1 MNGMKFSAL
10 RPSRRD
16 FLTGLAAL
24 GAATLVPGAQ
34 AQRGQAPEGGQRGQ
48 GGQRGEAPPAP
59 PPTGPA
65 IGRRIDVHQHY
76 VSPDYLAVLA
86 SQPQGTI
93 GAQVANTF
101 RTYTPARNIEEMDKA
116 GVAVGMVSPTA
127 PAAWFGNVEQARK
140 IAREMNEY
148 AAAKMV
154 GAYKGRF
161 GLFAVLPMP
170 DVDGSLAEIAY
181 AFDTLKAD
189 GVSFLTSYD
198 NKWLGDKTFDPIF
211 DELNRRNAVVYTHPL
226 EAACCRNPLINSREG
241 AGGNVSA
248 QTLEYPTDTTRII
261 MNLIASNT
269 ATRCPN
275 VKFIFSHAGGTLV
288 SIAQR
293 FLGAQVTADALGKP
307 VEPNS
312 RLHHV
317 RRFYY
322 DTAGSANPIQLQ
334 SLKLLVPASQ
344 IVLGTDFPFGNI
356 PTTCAGV
363 QTSGFSTA
371 ELQGIYRDNA
381 LKMLPQYS

>member
-1 MNGMKFSAL
+1 MDAKKFSSLHA
-10 RPSRRD
+10 SRRN

-24 GAATLVPGAQ
+24 GAATLVPSSFE
-34 AQRGQAPEGGQRGQ
+34 AQRGQGPGGGQRGQ
-48 GGQRGEAPPAP
+48 AEVPTP
-59 PPTGPA
+59 PPSGPA
-65 IGRRIDVHQHY
+65 VGRRIDVHQHF
-76 VSPDYLAVLA
+76 VSPDYLAILA
-86 SQPQGTI
+86 RQPQGSI
-93 GAQVANTF
+93 GLQVSNTF
-101 RTYTPARNIEEMDKA
+101 RNWTPARNIEEMDKA
-116 GVAVGMVSPTA
+116 GVQTALVSPTA
-127 PAAWFGNVEQARK
+127 PAAWLGNVEQART

-148 AAAKMV
+148 ATAKMV
-154 GAYKGRF
+154 NEYRGRF

-170 DVDGSLAEIAY
+170 DVEGSLREIAY
-181 AFDTLKAD
+181 AYDTLKVD

-226 EAACCRNPLINSREG
+226 EAACCKNPLVATREG

-248 QTLEYPTDTTRII
+248 QTLEYPTDTTRAL
-261 MNLIASNT
+261 MNLVASNT

-275 VKFIFSHAGGTLV
+275 VRFIFSHAGGTIV

-293 FLGAQVTADALGKP
+293 FLQAQVTAEGLARP

-334 SLKLLVPASQ
+334 SLKLLVPATQ
-344 IVLGTDFPFGNI
+344 IVLGTDFPFGNV
-356 PTTCAGV
+356 PTTVAGV
-363 QTSGFSTA
+363 QSSGFSQA
-371 ELQGIYRDNA
+371 ELQGIFRDHT
-381 LKMLPQYS
+381 LKFLPRFS